1 MLKSLIAA
9 LDSTDRKSA
18 FDELHKNEIRLKEA
32 ERIAH
37 FGWWERDFTTN
48 HVSLSDE
55 LCRIFGVQPADI
67 PEWHQRWLNL
77 IHPEDRSKVAE
88 AAATAL
94 GGGPRYD
101 VEYRIIRP
109 DGAVRI
115 VHSRGDVTWDE
126 AGKPLRQFGVLQDIT
141 ELRVAEQDLRAS
153 EARFRTFVD
162 HATDAFFLLD
172 DQLRVVDVNRKAC
185 GSLGYGREELVGMH
199 PRDFDVGLDE
209 ASIERLR
216 QRIASEETLTF
227 ETRHRRKDGVSFP
240 VEISAR
246 QFEPGGRLL
255 CLVRDTTERKRAEDA
270 LRSSEER
277 FRTLVQFSF
286 DVYWETDS
294 QHRYTRVEF
303 SSDVAGGPE
312 RRELIGKTPW
322 EVPYVEPDEEAWR
335 KHWETME
342 AHLPFRDFELARFWS
357 NGRYLKDKDIE
368 SSHAKDLGGEK
379 RYISIS
385 GLPVFDGQG
394 NFAGYR
400 GVAKRI
406 SERKRAENAL
416 RTSEERFRTLV
427 QFSFDAYW
435 ETDAQHRFIRQEFAE
450 GLSDAPAPGSEIGKT
465 RWEVPYLEPGE
476 EAWRKHRET
485 LDAHLPFRDF
495 ELARPTP
502 DGGKRYVS
510 VSGMP
515 MFDEKG
521 HFVGYRGVGRHI
533 TERKQAEIAIR
544 ESEKRFRTLFE
555 KANDAIFLENE
566 SDEIIEA
573 NERACALLGYSRDE
587 LLKMKV
593 SDLQA
598 PEVRDQGEGLI
609 RRELERHGGETFES
623 VDLHRSGRR
632 VVVEVT
638 NTPIFD
644 HGRKLVLSVVRDVTE
659 RRRAA
664 EALQQMQEQLAHAN
678 RVATMGQLTASI
690 AHEIAQ
696 PIGAVYNRANAALN
710 FLNRD
715 PPDLEEVREA
725 ISRIGD
731 AAERTREIIGGIR
744 DQVKK
749 SPSQRDMFDLNRAIE
764 EVLLLASTAITKDA
778 IAVQTGFAK
787 DLPPVQ
793 GDRVQLQQVALN
805 LILNAVEAMRS
816 TGDPLRDLR
825 ISTEANEAGDVLV
838 SVCDT
843 GPGITSDN
851 LERIFEPFFTTKPSG
866 MGIGL
871 SICRSIIE
879 AHGGSLW
886 AGANQPRGT
895 TFQFTLPSIPAG
907 S

>member
-9 LDSTDRKSA
+9 LDLAGRKKA
-18 FDELHKNEIRLKEA
+18 LDELHKNEVRLKEA

-37 FGWWERDFTTN
+37 FGWWEREFNTN
-48 HVSLSDE
+48 RVLLSDE
-55 LCRIFGVQPADI
+55 LCRIFGVQPAAI

-94 GGGPRYD
+94 RGGPRYD
-101 VEYRIIRP
+101 VEYRVIRP

-126 AGKPLRQFGVLQDIT
+126 NRKPVRQFGVLQDIT
-141 ELRVAEQDLRAS
+141 ELRLAEQELRAS

-185 GSLGYGREELVGMH
+185 DSLGYSREELVGMH

-216 QRIASEETLTF
+216 QRIAAEETLTF

-240 VEISAR
+240 VEISAT

-255 CLVRDTTERKRAEDA
+255 CLVRDITERKRSEDA
-270 LRSSEER
+270 LRASEER

-294 QHRYTRVEF
+294 QHRYVRVEF
-303 SSDVAGGPE
+303 SSALAGAPE
-312 RRELIGKTPW
+312 RRALIGHTPW
-322 EVPYVEPDEEAWR
+322 EVPYVEPDKEVWR
-335 KHWETME
+335 KHRETLD

-357 NGRYLKDKDIE
+357 NGRYIKYNEIE
-368 SSHAKDLGGEK
+368 NSRAKTLGGEK
-379 RYISIS
+379 RYVSVS
-385 GLPVFDGQG
+385 GLPMFDSQG
-394 NFAGYR
+394 NFVGYR
-400 GVAKRI
+400 GVAQRI
-406 SERKRAENAL
+406 TERKRAEDAL

-435 ETDAQHRFIRQEFAE
+435 ETDAQHRFIHQEFAE

-465 RWEVPYLEPGE
+465 RWEVPYLEPDE
-476 EAWRKHRET
+476 EAWRRHRET

-533 TERKQAEIAIR
+533 TERKQAELAIR
-544 ESEKRFRTLFE
+544 ESEQRFRTLFE

-566 SDEIIEA
+566 RDEIIEA
-573 NERACALLGYSRDE
+573 NERACALLGYSREE

-598 PEVRDQGEGLI
+598 PEMRDQGEGLI
-609 RRELERHGGETFES
+609 RRELERHGGDTFES

-659 RRRAA
+659 RKRAA
-664 EALQQMQEQLAHAN
+664 EALEQMQEQLAHAN

-731 AAERTREIIGGIR
+731 AADRAREIIGGIR
-744 DQVKK
+744 NQVKK
-749 SPSQRDMFDLNRAIE
+749 APPRRDMFDLNGTIE
-764 EVLLLASTAITKDA
+764 EMLLLASNAITKDA
-778 IAVQTGFAK
+778 IVVKREFTEG
-787 DLPPVQ
+787 LPPIH

-805 LILNAVEAMRS
+805 LILNAIEAMRS
-816 TGDPLRDLR
+816 VDGHPRELR
-825 ISTEANEAGDVLV
+825 ISTEATSAGDVLV
-838 SVCDT
+838 TVCDT
-843 GPGITSDN
+843 GLGIAPEN
-851 LERIFEPFFTTKPSG
+851 LGRVFEPFFTTKSSG
-866 MGIGL
+866 VGIGL
-871 SICRSIIE
+871 AICRSIIE
-879 AHGGSLW
+879 AHGGSLR
-886 AGANQPRGT
+886 AGANEPYGAK
-895 TFQFTLPSIPAG
+895 FQFILPRAPAD

>member
-9 LDSTDRKSA
+9 LDLTGRKEA
-18 FDELHKNEIRLKEA
+18 MDELHKNEVRLKEA

-37 FGWWERDFTTN
+37 FGWWEREFSTN
-48 HVSLSDE
+48 HVMLSDE

-101 VEYRIIRP
+101 VEYRVVRP

-126 AGKPLRQFGVLQDIT
+126 NRKPLRQFGVLQDIT
-141 ELRVAEQDLRAS
+141 ELRLAEQEVRAS
-153 EARFRTFVD
+153 EARFRIFVD

-172 DQLRVVDVNRKAC
+172 DRLMVVDVNRKAC
-185 GSLGYGREELVGMH
+185 DSLGYSREELVGMH

-216 QRIASEETLTF
+216 QRIAAEETLIF
-227 ETRHRRKDGVSFP
+227 ETRHRRKDGRSFP
-240 VEISAR
+240 VEISAT

-255 CLVRDTTERKRAEDA
+255 CLVRDITERKRSED
-270 LRSSEER
+270 
-277 FRTLVQFSF
+277 
-286 DVYWETDS
+286 
-294 QHRYTRVEF
+294 
-303 SSDVAGGPE
+303 
-312 RRELIGKTPW
+312 
-322 EVPYVEPDEEAWR
+322 
-335 KHWETME
+335 
-342 AHLPFRDFELARFWS
+342 
-357 NGRYLKDKDIE
+357 
-368 SSHAKDLGGEK
+368 
-379 RYISIS
+379 
-385 GLPVFDGQG
+385 
-394 NFAGYR
+394 
-400 GVAKRI
+400 
-406 SERKRAENAL
+406 AL

-465 RWEVPYLEPGE
+465 RWEVPYLEPDE
-476 EAWRKHRET
+476 EAWRRHRET

-533 TERKQAEIAIR
+533 TERKQAELAIR
-544 ESEKRFRTLFE
+544 ESEQRFRTLFE

-566 SDEIIEA
+566 RDEIIEA
-573 NERACALLGYSRDE
+573 NERACALLGYSREE

-598 PEVRDQGEGLI
+598 PEVRDQSEGLI

-659 RRRAA
+659 RKRAA

-731 AAERTREIIGGIR
+731 AAERAREIIGGIR

-749 SPSQRDMFDLNRAIE
+749 SPSRKDVFDLNRAIE
-764 EVLLLASTAITKDA
+764 EVLLLASNAITKDA
-778 IAVQTGFAK
+778 IAVQTEFAK
-787 DLPPVQ
+787 DLPLLH

-805 LILNAVEAMRS
+805 LILNALEAMRS
-816 TGDPLRDLR
+816 TSDPLRDLR
-825 ISTEANEAGDVLV
+825 ISTEAKEAGDVLV
-838 SVCDT
+838 SVRDT
-843 GPGITSDN
+843 GPGITSEH
-851 LERIFEPFFTTKPSG
+851 LERIFEPFFTTKPGG

-895 TFQFTLPSIPAG
+895 TFQFTLPSVPAG

>member
-9 LDSTDRKSA
+9 LDLAGRKKA
-18 FDELHKNEIRLKEA
+18 LDELHKNEVRLKEA

-37 FGWWERDFTTN
+37 FGWWEREFNTN
-48 HVSLSDE
+48 RVLLSDE
-55 LCRIFGVQPADI
+55 LCRIFGVQPAAI

-101 VEYRIIRP
+101 VEYRVVRP

-126 AGKPLRQFGVLQDIT
+126 NRKPLRQFGVLQDIT
-141 ELRVAEQDLRAS
+141 ELRLAEQEVRAS
-153 EARFRTFVD
+153 EARFRIFVD

-172 DQLRVVDVNRKAC
+172 DRLMVVDVNRKAC
-185 GSLGYGREELVGMH
+185 DSLGYSREELVGMH

-216 QRIASEETLTF
+216 QRIAAEETLIF
-227 ETRHRRKDGVSFP
+227 ETRHRRKDGRSFP
-240 VEISAR
+240 VEISAT

-255 CLVRDTTERKRAEDA
+255 CLVRDITERKRSED
-270 LRSSEER
+270 
-277 FRTLVQFSF
+277 
-286 DVYWETDS
+286 
-294 QHRYTRVEF
+294 
-303 SSDVAGGPE
+303 
-312 RRELIGKTPW
+312 
-322 EVPYVEPDEEAWR
+322 
-335 KHWETME
+335 
-342 AHLPFRDFELARFWS
+342 
-357 NGRYLKDKDIE
+357 
-368 SSHAKDLGGEK
+368 
-379 RYISIS
+379 
-385 GLPVFDGQG
+385 
-394 NFAGYR
+394 
-400 GVAKRI
+400 
-406 SERKRAENAL
+406 AL

-465 RWEVPYLEPGE
+465 RWEVPYLEPDE
-476 EAWRKHRET
+476 EAWRRHRET

-533 TERKQAEIAIR
+533 TERKQAELAIR
-544 ESEKRFRTLFE
+544 ESEQRFRTLFE

-566 SDEIIEA
+566 RDEIIEA
-573 NERACALLGYSRDE
+573 NERACALLGYSREE

-609 RRELERHGGETFES
+609 RRELERHGGDTFES

-659 RRRAA
+659 RKRAA

-731 AAERTREIIGGIR
+731 AAERAREIIGGIR

-749 SPSQRDMFDLNRAIE
+749 SPSRKDVFDLNRAIE
-764 EVLLLASTAITKDA
+764 EVLLLASNAITKDA
-778 IAVQTGFAK
+778 IAVQTEFAK
-787 DLPPVQ
+787 DLPLLH

-805 LILNAVEAMRS
+805 LILNALEAMRS
-816 TGDPLRDLR
+816 TSDPLRDLR

-838 SVCDT
+838 SVRDS
-843 GPGITSDN
+843 GPGITSED
-851 LERIFEPFFTTKPSG
+851 LERIFEPFFTTKPGG

-895 TFQFTLPSIPAG
+895 TFQFTLPGVPAG